1 MSVLSYLRF
10 SLRPEADRPDFERDL
25 QAMLELA
32 GRQPGFQWAEMGPSL
47 TDHAVYIVVSEWDEV
62 EQVRAWEHEEEHS
75 GVMEKWEPRYR
86 EALLHRRFVPW
97 QRPAPSDEASP
108 LSTSSRPAATPADSG
123 GRASPAR

>member
-10 SLRPEADRPDFERDL
+10 ALSPEADRRDFERDL

-32 GRQPGFQWAEMGPSL
+32 GRQPGFQWAEMAPSL
-47 TDHAVYIVVSEWDEV
+47 TDPAVYIVVSEWDEV
-62 EQVRAWEHEEEHS
+62 ERVRAWEHEEEHT

-97 QRPAPSDEASP
+97 QRPAPSDEAS
-108 LSTSSRPAATPADSG
+108 
-123 GRASPAR
+123 AR